1 MTAAAAAAA
10 RARATRA
17 TGTGSQALL
26 HLINRPALPTAS
38 IRSRPSS
45 QSVCYSFSY
54 YSSNLTS
61 HHQRRRRRQLP
72 SLLPLL
78 PTTTPHPTSST
89 PTSTPTSTTTSSP
102 PIHTPTYPSSPMA
115 FQTQYTTTSIPPSTT
130 GSFSV
135 VSTPRSSSPSS
146 VASGR
151 YSTTTGHTIA
161 SSNKRLSLSGR
172 RMTDFNPLS
181 SVDLT
186 SIEEGIKAA
195 SLDQLRGYAQNH
207 YTEVKQHSATEYVSE
222 AMAGGYQVLREP
234 AWNKG
239 KSNEYAALH

>member
-1 MTAAAAAAA
+1 MTAAAAAA

-45 QSVCYSFSY
+45 QSVCYSFPY

-61 HHQRRRRRQLP
+61 HHQRRRRRQPP

-78 PTTTPHPTSST
+78 PTTTPPPTSST
-89 PTSTPTSTTTSSP
+89 PTTTSSP

-151 YSTTTGHTIA
+151 YSTTTGHATA

-207 YTEVKQHSATEYVSE
+207 YTQVKQHSATEYVSE

-239 KSNEYAALH
+239 KSNENAVLH